1 KEAAMALG
9 LLSDDREHVLC
20 LEEAVKLQ
28 TPSMIRYLFA
38 FILSLGVTVRPVTLY
53 DQFKGDMMADYFSP
67 HPAVP
72 LSAQEK
78 EIRLFRDLTK
88 LARKF
93 SYEFADS
100 GIQAPQGFTEEQ
112 IDAHINR
119 AELSA
124 AADTSYR
131 LMNADQKSVFDA
143 ILASALD
150 ANPNTAKCYCIDGP
164 AGTGKTFVYRALYQH
179 LTGMGKCVIC
189 VAYSG
194 IAASLLPKGR
204 TAHSGFRLKF
214 SMTPDDY

>member
-119 AELSA
+119 AERSEERRVGKECR
-124 AADTSYR
+124 SR
-131 LMNADQKSVFDA
+131 
-143 ILASALD
+143 
-150 ANPNTAKCYCIDGP
+150 G
-164 AGTGKTFVYRALYQH
+164 AGGQCKKKRRTVRDNE
-179 LTGMGKCVIC
+179 
-189 VAYSG
+189 
-194 IAASLLPKGR
+194 GR
-204 TAHSGFRLKF
+204 
-214 SMTPDDY
+214 Y